1 MTLDWNAA
9 LQAVVAHPLF
19 GVSLTLLAY
28 QIALSLYEKTK
39 WVIFQPVLVSCVII
53 ISILVTFNIDYAA
66 YKEGTFLLS
75 VLLGPATVALA
86 IPLYLNLKRIRQ
98 VFWPTI
104 FTLLIGGSLATILGV
119 GLAWFFGAEPFIL
132 STMAPK
138 SVTSP
143 IAMLVADEIGGSASL
158 AAVFVMITGIV
169 GAMVGVELLRL
180 FNVTHPAA
188 VGLTMGITA
197 HAVGTARSLQE
208 GEEQGA
214 FAALAMSIMGLLTAV
229 LMPLVYM
236 LIS

>member
-104 FTLLIGGSLATILGV
+104 FTLLIGGSLATVLGV

>member
-28 QIALSLYEKTK
+28 QIALTLYEKTK
-39 WVIFQPVLVSCVII
+39 WIIFQPVLVSCVII

-104 FTLLIGGSLATILGV
+104 FTLLIGGSLATVLGV
-119 GLAWFFGAEPFIL
+119 GLAWLFGAEPFIL

>member
-104 FTLLIGGSLATILGV
+104 FTLLVGGSLATVLGV
-119 GLAWFFGAEPFIL
+119 GLAWLFGAEPFIL
-132 STMAPK
+132 GTMAPK

>member
-39 WVIFQPVLVSCVII
+39 WIIFQPVLVSCVII

-104 FTLLIGGSLATILGV
+104 FTLLVGGSLATVLGV
-119 GLAWFFGAEPFIL
+119 GLAWLFGAEPFIL

>member
-104 FTLLIGGSLATILGV
+104 FTLLIGGSLATVLGV
-119 GLAWFFGAEPFIL
+119 GLAWLFGAEPFIL

>member
-9 LQAVVAHPLF
+9 LQAVVVHPLF

-28 QIALSLYEKTK
+28 QIALTLYEKTK
-39 WVIFQPVLVSCVII
+39 WIIFQPVLVSCVII

-104 FTLLIGGSLATILGV
+104 FTLLVGGSLATVLGV
-119 GLAWFFGAEPFIL
+119 GLAWLFGAEPFIL

>member
-98 VFWPTI
+98 LFWPTI
-104 FTLLIGGSLATILGV
+104 FTLLIGGSLATVLGV

>member
-28 QIALSLYEKTK
+28 QIALTLYEKTK
-39 WVIFQPVLVSCVII
+39 WIIFQPVLVSCVII

-104 FTLLIGGSLATILGV
+104 FTLLVGGSLATVLGV
-119 GLAWFFGAEPFIL
+119 GLAWLFGAEPFIL

>member
-104 FTLLIGGSLATILGV
+104 FTLLVGGSLATVLGV

>member
-98 VFWPTI
+98 VFWATI
-104 FTLLIGGSLATILGV
+104 FTLLIGGSLATVLGV

>member
-28 QIALSLYEKTK
+28 QIALTLYEKTK
-39 WVIFQPVLVSCVII
+39 WIIFQPVLVSCVII

-104 FTLLIGGSLATILGV
+104 FTLLVGGSLATVLGV